1 MPDPDAARERRT
13 PPCPLRGDED
23 ALYRTYASPLRRAV
37 ACRARGVSP
46 DQVDDACATAWLI
59 LLRAQ
64 PRRETV
70 FGWLIV
76 VATHEAWRLAGADR
90 LHSPVLRDHTGGND
104 TRLDPPVAECDPLAR
119 LHARERLREVVAAM
133 PRRQL
138 DMLALVAYGYS
149 YDEIGELTGATWR
162 TVDRQ
167 LRRARRAL
175 DPLRD
180 ALAA

>member
-1 MPDPDAARERRT
+1 MPDSHAARERRT
-13 PPCPLRGDED
+13 SPCPLRGDED
-23 ALYRTYASPLRRAV
+23 ALYRAYAYPLRKAV
-37 ACRARGVSP
+37 AQRARGASG

-76 VATHEAWRLAGADR
+76 VAVHETWRLAAADR
-90 LHSPVLRDHTGGND
+90 THTPVLRDLDGVADHV
-104 TRLDPPVAECDPLAR
+104 LDPPGEHRDPLAAMY
-119 LHARERLREVVAAM
+119 ARERLREVVATLA
-133 PRRQL
+133 RRQV
-138 DMLALVAYGYS
+138 DMLALRAYGYS
-149 YDEIGELTGATWR
+149 YDEIVELTGASYR

-180 ALAA
+180 PLAA